1 VSFTS
6 DSYDNHVATF
16 NLSRPKL
23 NLTSLNYQ
31 PSLLHFANGRD
42 LYVDLSVVSTLCGS
56 YRNIGAKQ
64 AGAAGVARRNEKLRK
79 YSEQMEMVAFEH
91 LVVESIGGW
100 NLEGKKLL
108 KKIAARVAM
117 FWRKKLY

>member
-1 VSFTS
+1 M
-6 DSYDNHVATF
+6 
-16 NLSRPKL
+16 
-23 NLTSLNYQ
+23 
-31 PSLLHFANGRD
+31 GD
-42 LYVDLSVVSTLCGS
+42 LVFWILRMVGIFMLIYRGFTLCGS

-79 YSEQMEMVAFEH
+79 YSEQMEMVAFEP

-108 KKIAARVAM
+108 KKIAAM
-117 FWRKKLY
+117 ESF